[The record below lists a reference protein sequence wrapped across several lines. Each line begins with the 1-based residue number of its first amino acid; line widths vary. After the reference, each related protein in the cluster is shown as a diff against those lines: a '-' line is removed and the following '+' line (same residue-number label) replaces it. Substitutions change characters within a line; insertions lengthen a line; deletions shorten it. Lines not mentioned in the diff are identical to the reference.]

1 MYYAAL
7 RDKRYDQDRKQIVG
21 SLQRLR
27 QGLKTLPPR
36 KPDHVAIATW
46 NIREF
51 GGSRDGGRSEE
62 ALYCIA
68 EIINHFDLVAVQEI
82 RADLRALE
90 RVMTILGRNWDRIFT
105 DVSYAKSGNN
115 ERLAFVWDRTKVQFT
130 GLAGELVLP
139 ESQSKTVAQIA
150 RTPFICGFQSGW
162 AKFNLCTVHIYYG
175 ESAPD
180 DPRRIGEIYE
190 IGNLLAKKA
199 EDYIKTKKS
208 EQAAYSPENLVLLGD
223 FNIFSKDDNTY
234 DALRKTGFVLPEGL
248 AKDELSGSNVAK
260 DKFYDQIVFYEKVRD
275 LTNTA
280 AGVFDYYQYIFREE
294 DEDRFRKAKQLQVG
308 DKFKTWRTYQLS
320 DHLVMWAEFAVDKTD
335 DYLKDL
341 AAFAGIP

>member
-1 MYYAAL
+1 MYYAGL
-7 RDKRYDQDRKQIVG
+7 RDKRYDKDRKDIVG

-27 QGLKTLPPR
+27 EGLRALPAR
-36 KPDHVAIATW
+36 KNDHVSIATW

-68 EIINHFDLVAVQEI
+68 EIINHFDLIAVQEV
-82 RADLRALE
+82 RADLNALE
-90 RVMTILGRNWDRIFT
+90 RVMTILGRDFDRIFT
-105 DVSYAKSGNN
+105 DVSYAKSGNH
-115 ERLAFVWDRTKVQFT
+115 ERLAFLWDRRKVQFT

-180 DPRRIGEIYE
+180 DPRRIAEIYE

-199 EDYIKTKKS
+199 EDYIKVKKTERS
-208 EQAAYSPENLVLLGD
+208 AYSPENLVLLGD

-248 AKDELSGSNVAK
+248 AKDELGGSNVAK
-260 DKFYDQIVFYEKVRD
+260 DKFYDQIVFYEEVRD
-275 LTNTA
+275 LKNTA
-280 AGVFDYYQYIFREE
+280 AGVFDYYRYVFRDE
-294 DEDRFRKAKQLQVG
+294 DEARFRKNKQLPAG
-308 DKFKTWRTYQLS
+308 ASFKTWRTYQMS
-320 DHLVMWAEFAVDKTD
+320 DHLVMWAEFAVDKAD
-335 DYLKDL
+335 DYLKEL
-341 AAFAGIP
+341 AAIVATP